1 MSGVNDINNPVFY
14 LPYMKDSFVFLAD
27 GFEEIEA
34 ISVIDI
40 LRRAGMP
47 VKTVSITSS
56 LQVRGAHGIM
66 VVADV
71 IYDSTLFTDAEWLIF
86 PGGLPGA
93 TNLYEFAPLQG
104 LIKNQARSEKG
115 RMAAICAAP
124 GEVLGQLGVLK
135 GEKFTCYPSFESKA
149 EGGIYEAAKVVV
161 SGKYVTANGPSSA
174 TLWALEIVRE
184 TLGDAVA
191 TDVASGMLLYPKTT
205 QDTVNM
211 FG

>member
-1 MSGVNDINNPVFY
+1 MGSKSLDILNI
-14 LPYMKDSFVFLAD
+14 MKDSFVFLAD

-40 LRRAGMP
+40 LRRAGIP
-47 VKTVSITSS
+47 VKTVSISAS
-56 LQVRGAHGIM
+56 LQVTGAHGII

-71 IYDSTLFTDAEWLIF
+71 LYDSTLFTDAEWLIF

-104 LIKNQARSEKG
+104 LIHNQANSESG

-135 GEKFTCYPSFESKA
+135 GEKFTCYPSFEGKA
-149 EGGIYEAAKVVV
+149 EGGIHIPDKVVV

-174 TLWALEIVRE
+174 TLWALEIVKE
-184 TLGDAVA
+184 TLGEGVA
-191 TDVASGMLLYPKTT
+191 SEVASGMLLYPKTQ

>member
-1 MSGVNDINNPVFY
+1 
-14 LPYMKDSFVFLAD
+14 MKESFVFLAD

-40 LRRAGMP
+40 LRRAGMD
-47 VKTVSITSS
+47 VKTVSISAS
-56 LQVRGAHGIM
+56 LQVKGAHGVI
-66 VVADV
+66 VVADAL
-71 IYDSTLFTDAEWLIF
+71 YDSTLFTDAEWLIF

-104 LIKNQARSEKG
+104 LIHNQAKSESG

-135 GEKFTCYPSFESKA
+135 GEKFTCYPGFEGKA
-149 EGGIYEAAKVVV
+149 EGGIHEPAKVVV

-174 TLWALEIVRE
+174 TLWALEIVKE
-184 TLGDAVA
+184 TMGEDKASEI
-191 TDVASGMLLYPKTT
+191 ASGMLIYPPKTSL
-205 QDTVNM
+205 DTVNM